1 MRVDAA
7 ARRLAFPL
15 GFRDGL
21 VRQDQTQRRGHGAR
35 VPLLEADGFG
45 HLS

>member
-7 ARRLAFPL
+7 ARCLAFPL

-21 VRQDQTQRRGHGAR
+21 VRQDEAQRRGHGAR
-35 VPLLEADGFG
+35 VSLWQPDGFG
-45 HLS
+45 YLS